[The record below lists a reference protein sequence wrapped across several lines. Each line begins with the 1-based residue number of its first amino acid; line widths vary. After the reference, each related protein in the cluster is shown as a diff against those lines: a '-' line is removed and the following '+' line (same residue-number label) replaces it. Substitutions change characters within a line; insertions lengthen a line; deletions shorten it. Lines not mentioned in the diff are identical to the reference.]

1 MLEITVD
8 KDKDCPSLRGEKP
21 SRPKTTNKSARI
33 AAPGLRDKAK
43 TSLY

>member
-1 MLEITVD
+1 MLEMTVD
-8 KDKDCPSLRGEKP
+8 KDKERPCLCGDKP
-21 SRPKTTNKSARI
+21 SRPKITNKSARI

>member
-1 MLEITVD
+1 MLEIIVD
-8 KDKDCPSLRGEKP
+8 KDRERPSLRGEEP

-43 TSLY
+43 IS